1 MTDTVLTRAPVAQDE
16 VDRLREWY
24 AELETRDAEVVET
37 LRAEGMLTETAF
49 LDTSGPTP
57 YLYVY
62 MEAEDVDAALAAAA
76 DSAFDIDEQHHA
88 VLAETLAGDWE
99 HLDRIG
105 HFTNPE
111 R

>member
-1 MTDTVLTRAPVAQDE
+1 VTDAVLTRAPVEQGDAE
-16 VDRLREWY
+16 RLREWY
-24 AELETRDAEVVET
+24 AELETREPAVVET

-49 LDTSGPTP
+49 LDTAGPTS

-62 MEAEDVDAALAAAA
+62 MEAENVDAALAAAA
-76 DSAFDIDEQHHA
+76 DSEFDVDEQHHA

-105 HFTNPE
+105 HFTNPD